1 MPNDI
6 IHERLQRS
14 ETRHL
19 HRSAARRRFAAG
31 LLMVAGGLVTPVAAA
46 PRQDPVYPP
55 FGLDLT
61 ARDLGTRAGDDF
73 FQWANGA
80 YLARIVIPADKVMES
95 RRNEMTDRTEA
106 QLHTLLD
113 EMARAAPLAATTPQG
128 QVGAYYA
135 AFMDTETLERIG
147 NRAIEP
153 ELLAIRQA
161 SSRAALAALMGQS
174 NSDFYPSPFTASID
188 NDLKRPDRYAIYL
201 GQSNLGLPDRDY
213 YLEAKFAPQRD
224 KYKGYATGL
233 LSLIKWPD
241 APAAAERVIAFE
253 TQLAQAGWTRTQQ
266 RDPTVQ
272 YNPVT
277 PVALANLAPDFA
289 WKEFL
294 GGAGLS
300 AKTTLVVKEK
310 SAFPKL
316 ARLIAE
322 TPVETLKAW
331 MAFRVADNAAPYLS
345 RNFLEARFAMR
356 DQALAGQVRQR
367 PRWRLGL
374 EAVAAGDCYRCTG
387 TLKWPAGQL
396 YVERYF
402 PPETKTQITNLA
414 QNIKASFRD
423 RLVALD
429 WMAPATK
436 AEALKKLDTFVMK
449 VGYPDQWRD
458 YSRVTIRRG
467 DLVGDVRAIL
477 KEDWA
482 FGVRRS
488 DGPVDRAEWL
498 LAPQMNN
505 AYSGALN
512 DIVFPAAILQA
523 PMFDAAADPA
533 INYGAIG
540 AVIGHEL
547 THGFDDE
554 GRSTDATGALRD
566 WWAPAD
572 AETFKARAAMLGAQY
587 GAYEP
592 APGVHIKP
600 EVTMGENIAD
610 LGGLSIA
617 LDAYHKSLNGKPAPV
632 LNGLTGEQR
641 VFLGWA
647 QVWAGKATAEEI
659 VRLTTSDE
667 HSYRK
672 YRVNGVVRNIDA
684 WYVAFGI
691 RPGDA
696 LYIPPEKRVRIW

>member
-1 MPNDI
+1 MKIGVADTNLAGMTARP
-6 IHERLQRS
+6 L
-14 ETRHL
+14 L
-19 HRSAARRRFAAG
+19 LARRWGIAASMLVLAGSLVAPG
-31 LLMVAGGLVTPVAAA
+31 LAA
-46 PRQDPVYPP
+46 PGRQPIYPP

-61 ARDLGTRAGDDF
+61 AQDPSTRAGDDF

-113 EMARAAPLAATTPQG
+113 EAAKEAPSAANTPRG

-135 AFMDTETLERIG
+135 AFMDTATIERIG
-147 NRAIEP
+147 GHAIEP
-153 ELLAIRQA
+153 ELSAIRGA
-161 SSRAALAALMGQS
+161 TDRSALATLMGRA
-174 NSDFYPSPFTASID
+174 NSDFYPSPFSPSID
-188 NDLKRPDRYAIYL
+188 DDLKQPGRYATYL
-201 GQSNLGLPDRDY
+201 GQAALGLPDRDY
-213 YLEAKFAPQRD
+213 YLDAKFTAQR
-224 KYKGYATGL
+224 KQYREYAASL
-233 LSLIKWPD
+233 LSLERWPD
-241 APAAAERVIAFE
+241 PQSAADAVIAFE
-253 TQLAQAGWTRTQQ
+253 TRIAEAGWTRSQQ

-272 YNPVT
+272 YNPMT
-277 PVALANLAPDFA
+277 PAALATFAPGFV

-294 GGAGLS
+294 AGAGLGGK
-300 AKTTLVVKEK
+300 KTLIVKENT
-310 SAFPKL
+310 AFPKL
-316 ARLIAE
+316 AAIIAE
-322 TPVETLKAW
+322 TPLETLKAW

-345 RNFLEARFAMR
+345 HDFLEARYAMR
-356 DQALAGQVRQR
+356 DRTLAGQAQQR

-402 PPETKTQITNLA
+402 PPQTKAQITSLA
-414 QNIKASFRD
+414 YNIKAAFRG
-423 RLVALD
+423 RLEALD
-429 WMAPATK
+429 WMAPSTK

-449 VGYPDQWRD
+449 VGYPDKWRD
-458 YSRVTIRRG
+458 YRRVTIRRD
-467 DLVGDVRAIL
+467 DLVGDVRGIL
-477 KEDWA
+477 AEDWA
-482 FGVRRS
+482 FAVRRS
-488 DGPVDRAEWL
+488 DGPVDRSEWL

-566 WWAPAD
+566 WWTPAD
-572 AETFKARAAMLGAQY
+572 AATFKARAAMLGAQY
-587 GAYEP
+587 AGYEP
-592 APGVHIKP
+592 VAGVHIKP
-600 EVTMGENIAD
+600 DVTMGENIAD

-617 LDAYHKSLNGKPAPV
+617 LDAYHKSLQGKPAPV
-632 LNGLTGEQR
+632 LGGLTGDQR

-647 QVWAGKATAEEI
+647 QVWAGKATKEEI

-684 WYVAFGI
+684 WYKAFGVK
-691 RPGDA
+691 PGDA
-696 LYIPPEKRVRIW
+696 LYLPPEKRVRIW